1 MVQLTLI
8 LMIGDDERWV
18 VGEVDDPCFLM
29 LPMFFLCIFFDV
41 GSHVSC
47 YLYYL

>member
-18 VGEVDDPCFLM
+18 VGEVDDPCF
-29 LPMFFLCIFFDV
+29 FDV
-41 GSHVSC
+41 THVFFV
-47 YLYYL
+47 YIF